1 MKKKLVVILG
11 PTAIGKTKLSIK
23 LAKHFKSEII
33 SCDSRQFYKELNIG
47 TAPPSKAQLRQVRHH
62 FIQDRSIKAEFNA
75 GMFENEAINLIE
87 SNNNKILFAVGG
99 SGLYINAICK
109 GLDNIP
115 IVPKDIRNKLTYEY
129 KKNGILWLQKQ
140 IKKIDENYEI
150 KYDINN
156 PQRMLRFIEVYY
168 FTGKSIEYFKMNKT
182 KKRNFDI
189 IKIGLFI
196 DRIKLYKK
204 INSRVDLMIKNGLI
218 NEVESLINHKDKNAL
233 QTVGY
238 KEIFKY
244 FDKEYTLDVAIEKIK
259 QNTRNFAKRQITW
272 FKKDQEINW
281 FKTVQIKEILE
292 FIEAN

>member
-1 MKKKLVVILG
+1 
-11 PTAIGKTKLSIK
+11 
-23 LAKHFKSEII
+23 
-33 SCDSRQFYKELNIG
+33 
-47 TAPPSKAQLRQVRHH
+47 
-62 FIQDRSIKAEFNA
+62 
-75 GMFENEAINLIE
+75 
-87 SNNNKILFAVGG
+87 
-99 SGLYINAICK
+99 
-109 GLDNIP
+109 
-115 IVPKDIRNKLTYEY
+115 
-129 KKNGILWLQKQ
+129 
-140 IKKIDENYEI
+140 
-150 KYDINN
+150 
-156 PQRMLRFIEVYY
+156 
-168 FTGKSIEYFKMNKT
+168 MNKT

-272 FKKDQEINW
+272 FKKDQDINW

>member
-62 FIQDRSIKAEFNA
+62 FIQDRSIKSEFNA

-99 SGLYINAICK
+99 SGLYIDAICK

-218 NEVESLINHKDKNAL
+218 NEVESLISHKDKNAL

>member
-62 FIQDRSIKAEFNA
+62 FIQDRSINSEFNA